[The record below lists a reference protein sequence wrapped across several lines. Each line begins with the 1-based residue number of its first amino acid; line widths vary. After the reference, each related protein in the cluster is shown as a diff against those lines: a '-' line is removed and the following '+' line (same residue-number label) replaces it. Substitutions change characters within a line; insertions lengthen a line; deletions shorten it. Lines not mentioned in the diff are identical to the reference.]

1 MQKPFFSSRVRFVS
15 YDRWISRPV
24 GATNDRSPT
33 LKRGR
38 KAELTEAASAAALAR
53 HGRRRG
59 QSGEIGGQR
68 QGRISPRSRRRTGA
82 PCRSCGW
89 CPSRGRRGRRRR
101 SWRPSRRE
109 KRGKEKTKNDE
120 KEEVVD
126 GKFCSPCRVFFSP
139 SLNLDL
145 DLDLPT
151 RLREFRRRAAAAS
164 LPSPATIH
172 PKERE
177 RERERERREI
187 SGEKTEETGSGK
199 FNTFSLYLSFET
211 PRCCLFLYLPTEL
224 KKHPP
229 FVSLFLSSLFRIRL
243 SLLLNALN
251 QASLSFSF
259 CFLSLTSVPFV

>member
-109 KRGKEKTKNDE
+109 ERGKEKTKNDE
-120 KEEVVD
+120 KEEVVA

-139 SLNLDL
+139 SSNLDL
-145 DLDLPT
+145 DLPSRPDETP
-151 RLREFRRRAAAAS
+151 RVSSPRRRC
-164 LPSPATIH
+164 LPSLASDDTPER
-172 PKERE
+172 KRE
-177 RERERERREI
+177 REREREKREI
-187 SGEKTEETGSGK
+187 RRK
-199 FNTFSLYLSFET
+199 N
-211 PRCCLFLYLPTEL
+211 RRN
-224 KKHPP
+224 
-229 FVSLFLSSLFRIRL
+229 RIRKI
-243 SLLLNALN
+243 
-251 QASLSFSF
+251 
-259 CFLSLTSVPFV
+259 